1 MRWVT
6 YRTGGDERA
15 GLVVDDQIHALPAGT
30 SVVGLLGDDGEH
42 MAAAAERARSDPHE
56 VIELAGADLAPALR
70 PRQLRDYLCF
80 LQHLRNV
87 IEPFGLELDDTYTQI
102 PAGYFSCISTLLGPH
117 DDVAIPPG
125 CEQFDFELEIGAVI
139 GRGGS
144 DIAVEDA
151 WGHIAGYVIFSDWSA
166 RDVQLREMGLNLG
179 PNKGKDGGST
189 LGPMF
194 VTADELEPYRS
205 GESFSLGMRAYVN
218 DELVGGGSMD
228 QMDWYWPDVV
238 VHASRGCI
246 LLPGDVLGSG
256 TVPTGCLLELASL
269 HGSDFRGYLQP
280 GDVVRL
286 EVDQLG
292 ELRQRVVAGP
302 EPRPMRALAGR

>member
-6 YRTGGDERA
+6 YRSGGEERA
-15 GLVVDDQIHALPAGT
+15 GLVVDGNIHGLASGT
-30 SVVGLLGDDGEH
+30 TVVDLLGDGGER
-42 MAAAAERARSDPHE
+42 MAAAAEQARTAPVE
-56 VIELAGADLAPALR
+56 IVELAAADLAPALR

-80 LQHLRNV
+80 LQHLRNIV
-87 IEPFGLELDDTYTQI
+87 EAFGIELDPVYSQI

-117 DDVAIPPG
+117 DDVAIPPE
-125 CEQFDFELEIGAVI
+125 CQQFDFELEIGAVI

-144 DIAVEDA
+144 DIAAEDA
-151 WGHIAGYVIFSDWSA
+151 WDHIAGYVIFCDWSA
-166 RDVQLREMGLNLG
+166 RDVQVREMALNLG

-205 GESFSLGMRAYVN
+205 GGSFSLGMRAYVN

-228 QMDWYWPDVV
+228 QMDWHWPDVV
-238 VHASRGCI
+238 VHASRGCT

-256 TVPTGCLLELASL
+256 TVPTGCLMELAAL
-269 HGSDFRGYLQP
+269 HGPDFRGYLQP

-292 ELRQRVVAGP
+292 ELSQRVVPGP
-302 EPRPMRALAGR
+302 EPRPLRTLA